1 MTRRSNRPSLADF
14 IKARCTDAVRAA
26 MASGG
31 EIEGAERLAVLWGLW
46 RRQHLPRQVGNGEIA
61 PPLPEP
67 SSQASGKGVPAPR
80 PAGWDSVRGIYLTH
94 YDEATTGDRAKGPQ
108 ELHELY
114 KQLEALF
121 QLHLLGLL
129 GIDGPAIDS
138 IVRNNRS
145 LRDLLVGIQGGA

>member
-1 MTRRSNRPSLADF
+1 MTPPIDSWFGNSSTR
-14 IKARCTDAVRAA
+14 DALVNTICDTR
-26 MASGG
+26 
-31 EIEGAERLAVLWGLW
+31 
-46 RRQHLPRQVGNGEIA
+46 N
-61 PPLPEP
+61 
-67 SSQASGKGVPAPR
+67 
-80 PAGWDSVRGIYLTH
+80 YLTH

-138 IVRNNRS
+138 IRS
-145 LRDLLVGIQGGA
+145 QTIEVFATF

>member
-1 MTRRSNRPSLADF
+1 MKLGD
-14 IKARCTDAVRAA
+14 
-26 MASGG
+26 
-31 EIEGAERLAVLWGLW
+31 
-46 RRQHLPRQVGNGEIA
+46 VG
-61 PPLPEP
+61 
-67 SSQASGKGVPAPR
+67 KM
-80 PAGWDSVRGIYLTH
+80 H
-94 YDEATTGDRAKGPQ
+94 YDEATTDDRAKGPQ

-145 LRDLLVGIQGGA
+145 LRDLLVGIQGGFVIS